1 MSNQSTTPV
10 TQAEPNH
17 LWSAD
22 DVAAYLRTSRSWV
35 YKAAADGT
43 LPSVRIG
50 SVLRFLPASVEA
62 LVNTQHTPKGGT
74 P

>member
-1 MSNQSTTPV
+1 MSNHSTN
-10 TQAEPNH
+10 QAVPTEANH

-62 LVNTQHTPKGGT
+62 LVKTQHTPKGGT

>member
-1 MSNQSTTPV
+1 MSNQSTNPA

-43 LPSVRIG
+43 LPSIRIG

-62 LVNTQHTPKGGT
+62 LVNTQHTSKGGT